1 MTDLVGAAVEGNY
14 GAMHPI
20 DKGVI
25 TEVVGKTAWVRWE
38 YESGRVWNVNYKIK
52 DLRSAYSE
60 CSSPVGVYI
69 TGCRWWKCIWSG
81 ALI

>member
-52 DLRSAYSE
+52 DLRSSYSE
-60 CSSPVGVYI
+60 YDSPIGVYI
-69 TGCRWWKCIWSG
+69 TV
-81 ALI
+81 